1 MKDIEILPDA
11 SGVPTVTL
19 HGDALTA
26 AQGKGVKKV
35 QLSLSHSDAVAI
47 AFAQALSSA

>member
-19 HGDALTA
+19 HGDARA
-26 AQGKGVKKV
+26 AAESKGVKKV
-35 QLSLSHSDAVAI
+35 HLSLSHSEVSP
-47 AFAQALSSA
+47 FV